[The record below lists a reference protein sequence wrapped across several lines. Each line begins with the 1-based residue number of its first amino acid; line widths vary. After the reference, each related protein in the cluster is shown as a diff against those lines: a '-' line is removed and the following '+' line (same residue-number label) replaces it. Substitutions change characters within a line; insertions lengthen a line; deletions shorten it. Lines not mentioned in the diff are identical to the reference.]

1 MDVKY
6 IVVLIG
12 GIVFIIL
19 GAFFFKIRHNISDST
34 ICGICRFFGVF
45 LILCGIILI
54 VSSFGANNSAKERD
68 ALESEVVESYKDGA
82 ELYINGEK
90 KDNIDLDGVNLD
102 NYDITVEKDKIY
114 LKEK

>member
-34 ICGICRFFGVF
+34 ICGICRFFEVF

-90 KDNIDLDGVNLD
+90 MDNIDLDGVNLD